1 MFMYE
6 CTVDPYSNSSMQSAY
21 VFSVCQISQ
30 LHFVQQL
37 PLTKKGMILVPK
49 NAAVVP
55 SDDCVSCEETK
66 QQTNESCLGSIQYAW
81 RVYIWSY
88 HIGVHVPTNGSWSFS
103 DQWLVTRTN
112 ADEVR
117 VETKEDDEELH
128 TPGIRTH

>member
-37 PLTKKGMILVPK
+37 PLTKKGMNLVPK

-81 RVYIWSY
+81 RVYI
-88 HIGVHVPTNGSWSFS
+88 
-103 DQWLVTRTN
+103 
-112 ADEVR
+112 
-117 VETKEDDEELH
+117 
-128 TPGIRTH
+128 